1 MNNDWKTLFWFS
13 LSLIILIIF
22 VMIFWFNTSEGSKTL
37 QVAFVSPTPINQG
50 TLIIQLEKAEI
61 NKVTDSGKEWEIHTE
76 DLSKVDKN
84 IYLKGVQGFLYKKN
98 QPQYQIQAQIG
109 QVFLE
114 NSDVRLEKVNLTQI
128 DGGGFIAG
136 ESLTWLSGDQFM
148 RVENVLVE
156 RKNLFI
162 QSKYLCYDLSKGI
175 LTFPEDVVITLKNEG
190 NL

>member
-1 MNNDWKTLFWFS
+1 M
-13 LSLIILIIF
+13 IILIIF

-76 DLSKVDKN
+76 DLSKDDKN

-128 DGGGFIAG
+128 DGGGFITG